1 MMDAYSNMAGMWI
14 VGEDM
19 LQATN
24 RITLSDSG
32 RDQWDLPV
40 ANVHFDDHPNDLA
53 MRTYAYEKAEELY
66 KAVCAVGTNRTP
78 PYFSKQNLG
87 ICRMS
92 ANPED
97 GVVKNGVSLM
107 TSRTCL
113 SLTDR

>member
-66 KAVCAVGTNRTP
+66 KAVGAVGTHRTP
-78 PYFSKQNLG
+78 PYLSTQNLG

-92 ANPED
+92 ENPED
-97 GVVKNGVSLM
+97 GVVKNGVSRM